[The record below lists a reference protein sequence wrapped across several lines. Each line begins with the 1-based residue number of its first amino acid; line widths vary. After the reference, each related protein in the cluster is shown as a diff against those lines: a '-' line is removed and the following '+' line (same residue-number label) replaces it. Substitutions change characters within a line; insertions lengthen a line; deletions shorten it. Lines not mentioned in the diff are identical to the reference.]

1 MNKDTKKYGLEL
13 IKILATKSIRLLAIF
28 AVLGFMMVKAP
39 QYHANYIRGKV
50 GSQVFMI
57 TNEEGNSG
65 GTGFEVRAK
74 SGKVYTMT
82 NSHVCGLQDE
92 HGIVWASSATMRK
105 IPLHVI
111 EKSVNTDL
119 CILTAV
125 GDSKGLQLADS
136 VEIGEQI
143 GLVGH
148 PRLMPI
154 TLSKGEL
161 IGYAQVQVLAE
172 QTTCEKEVGMY
183 HTVMSDWGP
192 VCLEILKAGLTNVPA
207 LGGNSGSPVV
217 NIQGDVVAVL
227 FAGSDANWGTVVSLS
242 DIKEFLGAY

>member
-1 MNKDTKKYGLEL
+1 MKKVLLSFSVGFIRGL
-13 IKILATKSIRLLAIF
+13 ALL

-39 QYHANYIRGKV
+39 QYHADYIRNKV

-57 TNEEGNSG
+57 TNKAGNSG

-74 SGKVYTMT
+74 SGKVFTLT
-82 NSHVCGLQDE
+82 NSHVCGLQNE
-92 HGIVWASSATMRK
+92 KGIVWASSATMRK

-111 EKSVNTDL
+111 EKSDITDL
-119 CILTAV
+119 CLLTPV
-125 GDSKGLQLADS
+125 GASKGLELADS

-161 IGYAQVQVLAE
+161 IGYAQVEVLAE
-172 QTTCEKEVGMY
+172 QMPCEKEGGMY
-183 HTVMSDWGP
+183 HTVNTSWGP
-192 VCLEILKAGLTNVPA
+192 VCLEIIKAGLTNVPA

-217 NIQGDVVAVL
+217 NINGNVVAVL
-227 FAGSDANWGTVVSLS
+227 FAGSDANWGVVVSLA
-242 DIKEFLGAY
+242 DIRDFLGAY